1 MELAII
7 ICFGDNDYHARF
19 MKTILILNGFSHS
32 KYLGGMHLFTK
43 LSQNRV
49 KTSIFYTFLR
59 LNSGKMMYLYPLNKS
74 LFMDDLTPKKKKS
87 RKGWTLFL
95 GIVILALGIFIY
107 VRYYY
112 VFGTGVKSGELNY
125 LVYKGVVFKT
135 YEGKLIQSGF
145 RADMPGGLQSNQF
158 DFSVEDKE
166 IAQRL
171 MVASGKIVQLH
182 YREYFGTLPWRG
194 YTKFIVDSIITIEEK
209 PMNPLSEEEL
219 TPYILESM

>member
-1 MELAII
+1 
-7 ICFGDNDYHARF
+7 
-19 MKTILILNGFSHS
+19 
-32 KYLGGMHLFTK
+32 
-43 LSQNRV
+43 
-49 KTSIFYTFLR
+49 
-59 LNSGKMMYLYPLNKS
+59 
-74 LFMDDLTPKKKKS
+74 MDDLTPKKKKS
-87 RKGWTLFL
+87 RKGLTWFL
-95 GIVILALGIFIY
+95 GILILALGIFVY

-125 LVYKGVVFKT
+125 LVYKGVLFKT